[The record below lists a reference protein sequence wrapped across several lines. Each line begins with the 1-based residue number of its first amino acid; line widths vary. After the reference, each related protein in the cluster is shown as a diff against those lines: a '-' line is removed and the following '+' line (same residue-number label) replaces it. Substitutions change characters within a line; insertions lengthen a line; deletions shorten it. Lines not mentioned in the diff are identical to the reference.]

1 MSEVLAKAAG
11 SAVMGYVVYEVCKTD
26 RELCRYAVAGYL
38 LMLYAAWRGVP
49 YPWESVVLLAL
60 VFIIVFL
67 WR

>member
-1 MSEVLAKAAG
+1 MLAKVAG
-11 SAVMGYVVYEVCKTD
+11 SAVLGYVVYEACKTD

-38 LMLYAAWRGVP
+38 LILYAAWRGVP
-49 YPWESVVLLAL
+49 YQWEPVVLLAL